1 VSILLIAGAEGS
13 AVNPV
18 AEYGMG
24 QAWRGAGSRTGWGGG
39 GIGGGAEVAA
49 LPAFPPERSSFLSL
63 ASKRIWPAAIPPS
76 PSRGI
81 TVADLARS
89 WRVW

>member
-24 QAWRGAGSRTGWGGG
+24 RAWRGAGSRTGL
-39 GIGGGAEVAA
+39 GGGAEVAA

>member
-24 QAWRGAGSRTGWGGG
+24 RAWRGAGSRTGLVGG

-49 LPAFPPERSSFLSL
+49 LPAFPPRGLPSSPSR
-63 ASKRIWPAAIPPS
+63 ASGSAAS

-81 TVADLARS
+81 TAADLARS
-89 WRVW
+89 